1 MRIIIALLLA
11 IATTTGTAT
20 IAVAQEPPVEKYLLE
35 GKLADGEKV
44 LARVLAAK
52 PADPQARFSL
62 GVIQFLAAVERMVQ
76 TFHRYGLRPHAGGDM
91 LPFAR
96 LPIPDNPRPDPI
108 RYADLRALFV
118 RWTEDLAKAEA
129 TLAQVGSADVKLP
142 LHFGLIRLDL
152 NADGKAEPDERLFNL
167 YAQLN
172 AAARNQVTPEAA
184 KAFLI
189 TFDQADAVWL
199 RGYCHLLMAMSDV
212 YLAWDAH
219 ELFEHTAPFF
229 FPNAETPF
237 PFLRRQPGANRQQ
250 LETADILDAVAFI
263 HLVRF
268 PVQEPARLKSA
279 LAHLESMIALSH
291 ESWKLILA
299 EKDDD
304 HEWVPNT
311 KQHSV
316 MPAGDVNTEMVKGWF
331 EFLDEARAILKGEKL
346 IPFWRGGP
354 ESGLNLRR
362 VFTEP
367 RTFDLVLWVQGTD
380 ALPYLQNGVC
390 TSAETWAR
398 FQRIFRGEFIGF
410 AFWFN

>member
-1 MRIIIALLLA
+1 L
-11 IATTTGTAT
+11 T
-20 IAVAQEPPVEKYLLE
+20 Q
-35 GKLADGEKV
+35 V
-44 LARVLAAK
+44 LATK
-52 PADPQARFSL
+52 PADAQARFSL
-62 GVIQFLAAVERMVQ
+62 GVIQFVSAVERMVQ
-76 TFHRYGLRPHAGGDM
+76 TFHRFGMRAHAGGDL

-96 LPIPDNPRPDPI
+96 LPIPKNPKPEPT

-118 RWTEDLAKAEA
+118 RWTEDLAQAEA
-129 TLAQVGSADVKLP
+129 TLAKVGSADVKLP

-152 NADGKAEPDERLFNL
+152 NGDGKAEPDERLFSL

-172 AAARNQVTPEAA
+172 AEARNQVTPEAA
-184 KAFLI
+184 KAFQI
-189 TFDQADAVWL
+189 TFDQGDAVWL

-219 ELFEHTAPFF
+219 ELFDHTAPFF

-237 PFLRRQPGANRQQ
+237 PFLKRRPGASDED
-250 LETADILDAVAFI
+250 LGMADVLDAVAFI
-263 HLVRF
+263 HLARF
-268 PVQEPARLKSA
+268 PVIEPARLKSA

-299 EKDDD
+299 ETDDD

-316 MPAGDVNTEMVKGWF
+316 MPGGTVTNEMVKGWF
-331 EFLDEARAILKGEKL
+331 EFLDEAKAILKGDKL
-346 IPFWRGGP
+346 IPFWRSAP
-354 ESGLNLRR
+354 ERGINLRR

-380 ALPYLQNGVC
+380 AMPYLQNGVC
-390 TSAETWAR
+390 TSAETWSR

-410 AFWFN
+410 ALWFN

>member
-1 MRIIIALLLA
+1 MRITLAILLA
-11 IATTTGTAT
+11 ITTTAQS
-20 IAVAQEPPVEKYLLE
+20 AVASEDPPAEKYLLE
-35 GKLADGEKV
+35 GKLAEGEKALAQV
-44 LARVLAAK
+44 LSATPGDA
-52 PADPQARFSL
+52 QARFGL
-62 GVIQFLAAVERMVQ
+62 GVIQFVGAVERMVQ
-76 TFHRYGLRPHAGGDM
+76 TFHRYGLRAHAGGDM

-96 LPIPDNPRPDPI
+96 LPIPENPKPEPI

-118 RWTEDLAKAEA
+118 QWTEDLAKAEA
-129 TLAQVGSADVKLP
+129 TLAKVGSADVKLP
-142 LHFGLIRLDL
+142 LHFGLIRLDS

-167 YAQLN
+167 YIQLN
-172 AAARNQVTPEAA
+172 AEARNQVTPEAA
-184 KAFLI
+184 KAFQI

-229 FPNAETPF
+229 FPNAKTPF
-237 PFLRRQPGANRQQ
+237 PFLRRHPGFNQAQF
-250 LETADILDAVAFI
+250 EIADALDAVAFI

-299 EKDDD
+299 ESDDD

-316 MPAGDVNTEMVKGWF
+316 MPVGAVNNEMVKAWL
-331 EFLDEARAILKGEKL
+331 EFLDEAKAILKGDKL
-346 IPFWRGGP
+346 IPFWRRGP
-354 ESGLNLRR
+354 ESGVNLRR

-367 RTFDLVLWVQGTD
+367 RPFDLVLWVQGT
-380 ALPYLQNGVC
+380 AATPYLQNGVC
-390 TSAETWAR
+390 TSPETWSR
-398 FQRIFRGEFIGF
+398 FQRIFGGEFIGF
-410 AFWFN
+410 ALWFN